1 MSCLQSHPVL
11 SPDKRGLGAGPT
23 HCPHPHP
30 QVPHYEWLELKSDWQ
45 KGAYLKDK
53 IRKAVAEELAK

>member
-1 MSCLQSHPVL
+1 M
-11 SPDKRGLGAGPT
+11 GLGGLGCGRRTADRAGVPT
-23 HCPHPHP
+23 PSP
-30 QVPHYEWLELKSDWQ
+30 QVPYYEWLELKSEWQ